1 MIWERRGSAQR
12 RPRHSESNGIPR
24 SIRSVGVGAHLGVL
38 MARFVQYLLLTVG
51 LLSGC
56 GWFAKD
62 NTRVPTELENI
73 HQTVAVSEVWE
84 ASAGKG
90 VGSKFIKLYPLIM
103 LNNLFV
109 IDANGEV
116 RALERETGGLLWKTS
131 VNTPISAGING
142 SDLLLVFGT
151 EEGDVIAISPDDGH
165 ELWRKR
171 LSSEVMAVSSPGLGV
186 VVARTNDGKLYGLDV
201 VSGELLWQTGRKSPV
216 LTLRGVSIPITSSG
230 KLVVGFD
237 DGKLV
242 ALTLLQGQVQW
253 QTTLGVP
260 RGRSELERMVDIDGE
275 FRVRKGIIYVVGFH
289 SQLAA
294 VTLSDGRILWSR
306 ELSSYTGLDVDASRI
321 YVTDEDSNIW
331 AFDRRTGASLWK
343 QEKLK
348 YRKLTA
354 PAAIENYVIVGDFEG
369 YIHWMSKA
377 DGEFVARTRV
387 DSDGILSPPLAANE
401 RVYVLN
407 RGGEVAALEVVN
419 DEELA
424 RR

>member
-1 MIWERRGSAQR
+1 MTWGRGIVQR
-12 RPRHSESNGIPR
+12 RPRHSESHGISR
-24 SIRSVGVGAHLGVL
+24 SAPSVGLPAHLGVL
-38 MARFVQYLLLTVG
+38 MTRFVQSLLLTVG

-62 NTRVPTELENI
+62 NTRVPTELETI
-73 HQTVAVSEVWE
+73 HQTLAVSEVWK
-84 ASAGKG
+84 ASAGDG
-90 VGSKFIKLYPLIM
+90 AGNKFIKLYPLIM
-103 LNNLFV
+103 INNLFV
-109 IDANGEV
+109 IDADGEV
-116 RALERETGGLLWKTS
+116 RALERENGSLLWKTS
-131 VNTPISAGING
+131 VNTSISAGING

-151 EEGDVIAISPDDGH
+151 EEGDAIAISPDDGH

-186 VVARTNDGKLYGLDV
+186 VAARTNDGKVYGLDV
-201 VSGELLWQTGRKSPV
+201 VSGEILWQTGHKSPV
-216 LTLRGVSIPITSSG
+216 LTLRGVSVPIVRSG

-242 ALTLLQGQVQW
+242 ALTLLRGQVQW
-253 QTTLGVP
+253 QTTLGIP
-260 RGRSELERMVDIDGE
+260 RGRSELERMVDIDGK
-275 FRVRKGIIYVVGFH
+275 FRVREGVIYVVGFH

-306 ELSSYTGLDVDASRI
+306 ELSSYTGLDVDASRV

-354 PAAIENYVIVGDFEG
+354 PAVLENYVIVGDFEG
-369 YIHWMSKA
+369 YIHWMSKT
-377 DGEFVARTRV
+377 DGEFVARIRV
-387 DSDGILSPPLAANE
+387 DSDGILSPPLVVNE
-401 RVYVLN
+401 RVYVLS
-407 RGGEVAALEVVN
+407 RGGKVATLETVD
-419 DEELA
+419 DEDLT

>member
-1 MIWERRGSAQR
+1 MRLRHRESKTIS
-12 RPRHSESNGIPR
+12 RPIP
-24 SIRSVGVGAHLGVL
+24 VDGYPAHLAVSL
-38 MARFVQYLLLTVG
+38 SRYVTYLLLTAG

-56 GWFAKD
+56 GWFSKD
-62 NTRVPTELENI
+62 NTRVPTELEDI
-73 HQTVAVSEVWE
+73 QQTLAVSEVWE
-84 ASAGKG
+84 ASAGDG
-90 VGSKFIKLYPLIM
+90 AGGKFIKLYPLIM
-103 LNNLFV
+103 IDNLFV

-116 RALERETGGLLWKTS
+116 RALESEQGGLIWKTS
-131 VNTPISAGING
+131 LKTSISAGING

-151 EEGDVIAISPDDGH
+151 EDGDVIAISPDDGH

-171 LSSEVMAVSSPGLGV
+171 LTSEVMAVSSPSLGV
-186 VVARTNDGKLYGLDV
+186 VAARTNDGKVYGLDV
-201 VSGELLWQTGRKSPV
+201 VSGEILWQTGRKSPV
-216 LTLRGVSIPITSSG
+216 LTLRGVSVPITNSG
-230 KLVVGFD
+230 KLLVGFD

-242 ALTLLQGQVQW
+242 AVTLLRGQIQW

-275 FRVRKGIIYVVGFH
+275 FRVRDGIIYVVGFH

-306 ELSSYTGLDVDASRI
+306 DLSSYSGLDVDTSRI
-321 YVTDEDSNIW
+321 YVVDEDSNVW

-343 QEKLK
+343 QDNLK

-354 PAAIENYVIVGDFEG
+354 PAAIDNYVVVGDFEG

-387 DSDGILSPPLAANE
+387 DSDGILSPPLVAKG
-401 RVYVLN
+401 RVYVLG
-407 RGGEVAALEVVN
+407 RGGNVATLEVVN
-419 DEELA
+419 DEDMVL
-424 RR
+424 R